1 MTSNRYLVCAC
12 VVFSI
17 IILHSYGLTQ
27 ANSNPRV
34 LPFPEVQLGP
44 NGEGAEGN
52 LWLSWS
58 DGERLGFSRGY
69 VQGYIEG
76 WRRACSEAAELTP
89 DNSYLYSKCISL
101 RGDLLARAEFYRD
114 TATEFY
120 SKYPMDR
127 ALPINR
133 LFQELLKPGITAQK
147 IHQWLDGLIAD
158 SKKASSK

>member
-1 MTSNRYLVCAC
+1 MTSNRPSVCAW
-12 VVFSI
+12 VVLSI
-17 IILHSYGLTQ
+17 IVLYSYGLAQ
-27 ANSNPRV
+27 ANSSPRL

-44 NGEGAEGN
+44 NGEGAEGD
-52 LWLSWS
+52 LWLSWG
-58 DGERLGFSRGY
+58 DGERLGFSRGF
-69 VQGYIEG
+69 VQGYTVG

-89 DNSYLYSKCISL
+89 NDPYLYSKCLNL

-120 SKYPMDR
+120 SKYPEDR

-133 LFQELLKPGITAQK
+133 LFQELLKPGITVQK

-158 SKKASSK
+158 SKKATAK